1 MERTEETVCVNV
13 ECNLHVIYDELESV
27 LQHLAATLKT
37 ELMDMLEK
45 TFANAATTIRTGLA
59 KVESALTKGTSKLKH
74 TVKEGMQGVADALDP
89 IDTEAVNKL
98 SSIVE
103 KVEDMTTSMIQ
114 KVTKAVNEIGTKQA
128 EVQPIALAATS
139 SAGSEQKDGDSGIK
153 KVSDFMGDVQKQF
166 TSLNQLIMEVAPQLS
181 ASLQPFVDTITVGLS
196 VASGFLENI
205 VGWVDIFNQITAVMP
220 MLQEGLQTLFTVLLN
235 NPFTVFLAAAV
246 VALFALLY
254 TTNEEFRTSINQLTA
269 DFLESLGPG
278 IAIIQE
284 AMNNLWNNALLPL
297 SKAFQEFSDMV
308 IQPLAKVLSDIF
320 AIAVKTVYQILT
332 SLWNNVLVPLAA
344 FFLDTFAEAVQGA
357 LEVWE
362 AWKPGVQKVMDVFML
377 LWNSVLKPLVDFI
390 AGTFAGTLDSI
401 FQSISAV
408 IGNIKGIFSGLISF
422 VTGVFTGNWQKAWQG
437 VRDIFKNIFGGLMN
451 LIKGPLN
458 SVVDLV
464 NRGIDGIN
472 SIGFDLPELLGGGH
486 FGLHIPHIPRLAQG
500 GILRQPTLAML
511 GEAGAEAVLPL
522 EHNTGWIAQLANRI
536 QAEAGKN
543 DNHRSE
549 ELLLELIYAVRSLNL
564 NIDGKKAVSL
574 FAASKNELAML
585 K

>member
-1 MERTEETVCVNV
+1 
-13 ECNLHVIYDELESV
+13 
-27 LQHLAATLKT
+27 
-37 ELMDMLEK
+37 
-45 TFANAATTIRTGLA
+45 
-59 KVESALTKGTSKLKH
+59 
-74 TVKEGMQGVADALDP
+74 
-89 IDTEAVNKL
+89 
-98 SSIVE
+98 
-103 KVEDMTTSMIQ
+103 
-114 KVTKAVNEIGTKQA
+114 
-128 EVQPIALAATS
+128 
-139 SAGSEQKDGDSGIK
+139 
-153 KVSDFMGDVQKQF
+153 
-166 TSLNQLIMEVAPQLS
+166 
-181 ASLQPFVDTITVGLS
+181 
-196 VASGFLENI
+196 
-205 VGWVDIFNQITAVMP
+205 
-220 MLQEGLQTLFTVLLN
+220 
-235 NPFTVFLAAAV
+235 
-246 VALFALLY
+246 
-254 TTNEEFRTSINQLTA
+254 
-269 DFLESLGPG
+269 
-278 IAIIQE
+278 
-284 AMNNLWNNALLPL
+284 
-297 SKAFQEFSDMV
+297 
-308 IQPLAKVLSDIF
+308 
-320 AIAVKTVYQILT
+320 
-332 SLWNNVLVPLAA
+332 
-344 FFLDTFAEAVQGA
+344 
-357 LEVWE
+357 
-362 AWKPGVQKVMDVFML
+362 MDVFML